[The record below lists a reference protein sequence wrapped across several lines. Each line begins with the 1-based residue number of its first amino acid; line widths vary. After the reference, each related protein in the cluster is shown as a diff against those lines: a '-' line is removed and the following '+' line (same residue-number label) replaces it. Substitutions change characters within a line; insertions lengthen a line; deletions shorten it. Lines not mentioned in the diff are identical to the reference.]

1 MELCEE
7 NNFPMALSE
16 VFAKGGKGGVELANK
31 LLGAMEEPKTP
42 NYIYDLNDTIE
53 NKINLIA
60 KNVYGAKD
68 VVFVDKAAEQIKELE
83 QSIYK
88 DFFICMAKTP
98 YALNDG
104 SLDPNVIN
112 IKSVALSSGAG
123 FLVVKTG
130 DIMTMPGLPSEPMAQ
145 KIDFVDG
152 LITGMM

>member
-1 MELCEE
+1 MYCTFLKKY
-7 NNFPMALSE
+7 PD
-16 VFAKGGKGGVELANK
+16 
-31 LLGAMEEPKTP
+31 LLNEIDK
-42 NYIYDLNDTIE
+42 
-53 NKINLIA
+53 LIA
-60 KNVYGAKD
+60 LGYDN
-68 VVFVDKAAEQIKELE
+68 LP
-83 QSIYK
+83 
-88 DFFICMAKTP
+88 ICMAKTP